1 MCYQND
7 YTLNRFLTAQERS
20 YDAALAEIKAGRKR
34 THWMWYIFPQ
44 IAGLGMSSTA
54 QYYSIQDRLE
64 AEEYMAHPVLG
75 ARLIEISRALL
86 TLDSSDATAV
96 MGYPDDLKLRSC
108 MTLFAQVSD
117 DPVFEAVLDKFF
129 GGRPDSRTLAL
140 L

>member
-64 AEEYMAHPVLG
+64 AEEYMEHPVLG
-75 ARLIEISRALL
+75 ARLLEISRALL
-86 TLDSSDATAV
+86 TLENSDATAV